1 MEDGPEPTGVAT
13 EVALTALA
21 AHPGHVG
28 GEHGGVGG
36 LVDRWTGRD
45 GAGRQCQLGGKEQG

>member
-1 MEDGPEPTGVAT
+1 MAF
-13 EVALTALA
+13 TALA

-45 GAGRQCQLGGKEQG
+45 GAGRQCQLGGKELG